1 VGADLTGP
9 CQKEGRIVYEAVY
22 NVRLT
27 REQLAVLK
35 ERFGIALEVADRFGG
50 GDYNIGL
57 LWSER
62 EEEFVQWC
70 EENKVEAK
78 LL

>member
-1 VGADLTGP
+1 MTGP
-9 CQKEGRIVYEAVY
+9 GQKEGSIMYEAVY

-27 REQLAVLK
+27 REQVAALK
-35 ERFGIALEVADRFGG
+35 ERFGIALEVADQFGG

-62 EEEFVQWC
+62 EEEFLQWC
-70 EENKVEAK
+70 EENKVGAK